1 MGFPVTLLMV
11 AVVAP
16 STQVSYM
23 TQLRRL
29 LVWLCLSRV
38 GAWSAQTWDD
48 HLTHFLEYLYDQGR
62 PKGDAS
68 TVLSALRWAVPA
80 IPRPLRVG
88 LPLASASLAG
98 WKAIE
103 HGTSRPPA
111 PRAAAIHIAWDCC
124 QQGQALY
131 GFLFLLMF
139 ETYFRPSEALS
150 LRCFQL
156 IRPIAAAAG
165 AYGMWTVMTRAYE
178 LEQPGKTG
186 EFDVS
191 VPLDLARHRVLLPA
205 LEVLVSRL
213 HPQELVFHFSYDDM
227 VRAWNDTLGRLKLSG
242 MKLSPYSL
250 RHGVASEDRAMN
262 ERSLLEVQK
271 RGGWRCFQSVR
282 RYEKHGRLAL
292 TAKGMPA
299 NMFANTARVEAA
311 LAGALARGV

>member
-156 IRPIAAAAG
+156 IRPIAAAG

-227 VRAWNDTLGRLKLSG
+227 VRAWNDTLGRLKLTG

-250 RHGVASEDRAMN
+250 RHGGASEDRAMN

>member
-1 MGFPVTLLMV
+1 MGFQVTLLMV

-16 STQVSYM
+16 STQLSYM
-23 TQLRRL
+23 IQLRRL
-29 LVWLCLSRV
+29 LVWLCISKV
-38 GAWSAQTWDD
+38 APWSAQTWDE
-48 HLTHFLEYLYDQGR
+48 HLTHFLEFLYDQGR

-68 TVLSALRWAVPA
+68 TVLSALRWAMPS

-98 WKAIE
+98 WKTLE

-111 PRAAAIHIAWDCC
+111 PRAAVIHIAWDCC
-124 QQGQALY
+124 QQGLALY

-156 IRPIAAAAG
+156 IRPLANATG

-186 EFDVS
+186 EFDMS
-191 VPLDLARHRVLLPA
+191 VPLDLIRHRVLIPS
-205 LEVLVSRL
+205 LEVLTARL
-213 HPQELVFHFSYDDM
+213 HSQELVFHFSYDDM
-227 VRAWNDTLGRLKLSG
+227 VRVWNSTLGRLKLTG
-242 MKLSPYSL
+242 LKLSPYSL
-250 RHGVASEDRAMN
+250 RHGGASEDRAMN

-271 RGGWRCFQSVR
+271 RGGWRSFQSVR

-299 NMFANTARVEAA
+299 RMFASTAQVEAA
-311 LAGALARGV
+311 LPGALARGV